1 MLNFQNQKC
10 RIGFVVDEYGDI
22 QGLVTLEDIL
32 EEIVGEFTTDPAT
45 RMKNVY
51 LDADGTYLVDGSV
64 TVRSLN
70 RTMGWKLPLGSAR
83 TLNGLILEQLEDIPK
98 PGTTLQLRQ
107 YVLEIAQTKA
117 NAVKMVRIRPP
128 GNASPA

>member
-1 MLNFQNQKC
+1 M
-10 RIGFVVDEYGDI
+10 
-22 QGLVTLEDIL
+22 
-32 EEIVGEFTTDPAT
+32 
-45 RMKNVY
+45 
-51 LDADGTYLVDGSV
+51 

-128 GNASPA
+128 GNPASA